1 MSFDPHPSAASGAT
15 GTPASIPDA
24 SDLGIELADR
34 HGADADADRDFLV
47 QYANARVD
55 VPYLPESA
63 EAAVIALAVRALP
76 DAVVAAF
83 AAGLRAS
90 S

>member
-1 MSFDPHPSAASGAT
+1 MSFDPDPSAASGAT
-15 GTPASIPDA
+15 APAPTVADA
-24 SDLGIELADR
+24 ADELGISADPVATDVEADR
-34 HGADADADRDFLV
+34 AFLV